1 MDEKLTFEINRL
13 NAIDIVNNYANQLTN
28 EKLAQVLNL
37 FDDYKNFIVI
47 DGDVDENNSVEFK
60 VTSIDIKSNNGEIRQ
75 LKFCL

>member
-60 VTSIDIKSNNGEIRQ
+60 VTSIDIKSNNGEIR
-75 LKFCL
+75 

>member
-13 NAIDIVNNYANQLTN
+13 NAIDIVNNYVNQLTN

-47 DGDVDENNSVEFK
+47 DGDVEENNSVEFK
-60 VTSIDIKSNNGEIRQ
+60 VTSIDIKSNNGEIR
-75 LKFCL
+75 

>member
-13 NAIDIVNNYANQLTN
+13 NAIDIVNIYANQLTN

-60 VTSIDIKSNNGEIRQ
+60 VTSIDIKSNNGEIR
-75 LKFCL
+75 